1 MNEQKSGNY
10 NDNSTCVVCECKETS
25 CHDKASKREKL
36 LESLECERGTC
47 CATEKELQ
55 EIYHNALLGKL
66 SVEILR
72 PLSKDK
78 RFRNLLLRQYKEYSA
93 IAKEVEQQASVKE
106 VELQDVSMMSKAM
119 MHLTT
124 MVNTISDKSNSKLSE
139 IMIQG
144 INMGIIS
151 TTKIVNKIEDENKDC
166 PYARRLLDLLSK
178 NLEEM
183 KLFL

>member
-1 MNEQKSGNY
+1 
-10 NDNSTCVVCECKETS
+10 
-25 CHDKASKREKL
+25 
-36 LESLECERGTC
+36 
-47 CATEKELQ
+47 
-55 EIYHNALLGKL
+55 
-66 SVEILR
+66 
-72 PLSKDK
+72 
-78 RFRNLLLRQYKEYSA
+78 
-93 IAKEVEQQASVKE
+93 
-106 VELQDVSMMSKAM
+106 
-119 MHLTT
+119 
-124 MVNTISDKSNSKLSE
+124 VNTISDKSNSKLSE